1 MLIFLMN
8 IFAGEVFSPGL
19 EKPRVVRKRW
29 GGEEGMGL
37 KGAGGASNGLRGGAV
52 VVVVVVVVGG
62 KRSGWGGN
70 QCRRRQAILN
80 ASIPF
85 FLY

>member
-8 IFAGEVFSPGL
+8 ILADEVFSPGL
-19 EKPRVVRKRW
+19 EKAQVVRRRW

-52 VVVVVVVVGG
+52 VVVVVVVVGAERKG
-62 KRSGWGGN
+62 
-70 QCRRRQAILN
+70 
-80 ASIPF
+80 
-85 FLY
+85 